1 MAVSRLV
8 ALLVLVLLGLPPTAS
23 AQRDQFFDALPAFY
37 RALAG
42 AYGDEGSQ
50 LTAHLETLSRALT
63 AWDREL
69 AVTELE
75 LRARLKGADKPTAL
89 EVHTVLAALYAERGR
104 FREAL
109 REIGE
114 DIRIDPK
121 RAAFHRFQA
130 LCNQAANRPADAAN
144 AFRATW
150 IIEPADPQNAYRL
163 VVNKS
168 ARTTVAELDRA
179 LTTLANVEREL
190 IRGQRDRAESPFL
203 ALSSINDDVGGA
215 LLFAPSAYARGM
227 SLLLDAQFET
237 GITELRAVIATDP
250 LVADSAARSEP
261 MQLGVAELRKGRVSA
276 AIEHLETAAARTPKS
291 SEAHRILGTA
301 HGINGRC
308 GEQPP
313 SPPRFGA
320 VESARRA
327 LVARAG
333 AGARR
338 LGGAGGGGGVKILRK
353 AVAGLPDSG
362 ALRWMLSVTSGKRQ
376 RTDDAD
382 LELIA
387 AADRLVLLAG
397 RGDLYGRIARLAQGH
412 LDYDRAVNLLEQR
425 VALTPNSAAAHKA
438 LGRAYVEQGR
448 EDTGYAELVIAL
460 MLDTSDAET
469 LTAIGRLHLTAGR
482 YSASVETLTRAVAL
496 EPANPQAVHALGDAL
511 VRAGRAAEGQQRLE
525 ESERLQ
531 ARAVEQQRRQRT
543 AGMLAVQAELRM
555 RERQYDTAIELWQ
568 QVIDLE
574 RGRIENHLRLAEAF
588 AGAGRLEQ
596 AAVHIQ
602 RAISLNAGPEAH
614 LRLAEV
620 WAALGRTEESVRE
633 RRTYVEQRLQQLREP
648 SGETGALVK

>member
-37 RALAG
+37 SALAG

-63 AWDREL
+63 AWDREV

-130 LCNQAANRPADAAN
+130 LLYQAANRPADAAN

-276 AIEHLETAAARTPKS
+276 AIEHLETATARTPNS

-301 HGINGRC
+301 HGINGDVANSLRHLRD
-308 GEQPP
+308 
-313 SPPRFGA
+313 SVRLNPRDERSWLALAQALDASEELVEA
-320 VESARRA
+320 VE
-327 LVARAG
+327 V
-333 AGARR
+333 
-338 LGGAGGGGGVKILRK
+338 LRK
-353 AVAGLPDSG
+353 AVAELPDSG

-387 AADRLVLLAG
+387 TADRLVLLAG